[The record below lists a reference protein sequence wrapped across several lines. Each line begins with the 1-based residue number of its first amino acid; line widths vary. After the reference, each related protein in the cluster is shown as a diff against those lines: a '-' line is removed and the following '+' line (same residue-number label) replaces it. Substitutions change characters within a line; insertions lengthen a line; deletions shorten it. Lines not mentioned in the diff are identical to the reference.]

1 MKTKT
6 SLIILAFIF
15 LVSCTSALVEVS
27 STTAPTSTETIPTT
41 DINEQQNEYKV
52 DEFSEDY
59 YGLVHIESNE
69 DFYKKGWIAIY
80 DKRTNKELIKV
91 LSDKISLDLHEGKI
105 KANILELPY
114 GEQSLIIYDDFNFD
128 KIKDFAIQDEQV
140 SCYGGPSFNVFLS
153 QNGEFVL
160 NRDFTRL
167 AHEYCGMFQVDDK
180 EQKIYTMTKSS
191 CCWHQYSEFIVNNNI
206 PVAQKIV
213 EVEWNP
219 PYHFVSTKEWNDGK
233 LTETEEKYLSW
244 EDVKDYSAFSFS
256 FDLLNDAGKVFLFS
270 QNSETLTCAITTKDG
285 VVTSI
290 FPAERIPDENAKFSY
305 MNKQTRAILR
315 FADKNIEYEIYE
327 NINRDKIE
335 EIGIQTISDGQRV
348 ILEGDVTT
356 IQGNLMDVEKVK
368 WNNVVFD
375 E

>member
-1 MKTKT
+1 MKIKT
-6 SLIILAFIF
+6 SLIILVFIF
-15 LVSCTSALVEVS
+15 LASCTSVPIEVS
-27 STTAPTSTETIPTT
+27 TTAAPTSTETIPAA

-52 DEFSEDY
+52 DEFSDDY
-59 YGLVHIESNE
+59 YGLVHIESDE

-128 KIKDFAIQDEQV
+128 RIKDFAIRDEQV

-153 QNGEFVL
+153 QNGEFVF
-160 NRDFTRL
+160 NQDFTRL
-167 AHEYCGMFQVDDK
+167 AHEYCGMFQVDNK

-191 CCWHQYSEFIVNNNI
+191 CCWHQYSDFIVDNNI

-213 EVEWNP
+213 EVEWLS
-219 PYHFVSTKEWNDGK
+219 PYHFVNTKEWNDGK
-233 LTETEEKYLSW
+233 LTETEERHLSW
-244 EDVKDYSAFSFS
+244 KDIKDSSAFSFS
-256 FDLLNDAGKVFLFS
+256 FDLLNDNGKVFLFS
-270 QNSETLTCAITTKDG
+270 LNGETLTYAITTKDG
-285 VVTSI
+285 VVKFN
-290 FPAERIPDENAKFSY
+290 FPAERIPDENEKFSY
-305 MNKQTRAILR
+305 INKQARVILH

-327 NINRDKIE
+327 NMNGDKIE
-335 EIGIQTISDGQRV
+335 EIGIQTTTDGQTV
-348 ILEGDVTT
+348 ILEGDVAT
-356 IQGNLMDVEKVK
+356 IQGNLMDVEKLK